1 MFKSIVVGFD
11 GSPHA
16 SRALEVGIELA
27 GQDEA
32 RLGIIYV
39 IDRSQLPVPEDMRNM
54 AVNEGVITPMS
65 SIQIDFANAP
75 ETMMDTIAR
84 LGADSLKAMYQYADF
99 LVGEAAEHARRAGV
113 DNVETSVEQGDPAEE
128 IAAYAAEREADL
140 IVCGSRGM
148 GKWTSLLLGSTSSKL
163 NQVSGC
169 SCLVVR

>member
-1 MFKSIVVGFD
+1 MFRSIIVGFD
-11 GSPHA
+11 GSTHA
-16 SRALEVGIELA
+16 RRALQVGIGLA
-27 GQDEA
+27 GGDEA

-39 IDRSQLPVPEDMRNM
+39 IDRSQLQIPDDMRNM
-54 AVNEGVITPMS
+54 GVTEGVIEPMQ
-65 SIQIDFANAP
+65 SIQINFEHAP

-113 DNVETSVEQGDPAEE
+113 SNVETAVEQGDPAEE
-128 IAAYAAEREADL
+128 ITAYAADRDADL

-148 GKWTSLLLGSTSSKL
+148 GRWESLLLGSTSSKL
-163 NQVSGC
+163 NQISGC

>member
-16 SRALEVGIELA
+16 ARALQTGIELA
-27 GQDEA
+27 GRDEA

-39 IDRSQLPVPEDMRNM
+39 VDRSQLQIPEEMRNM
-54 AVNEGVITPMS
+54 GVTEGVIAPMS
-65 SIQIDFANAP
+65 TVQIDFANAP

-84 LGADSLKAMYQYADF
+84 LGADSLKAMFQYADF
-99 LVGEAAEHARRAGV
+99 LVGEAAEHARQAGV
-113 DNVETSVEQGDPAEE
+113 DNVETAVEQGDPAEE
-128 IAAYAAEREADL
+128 IAAYAADREADL

-148 GKWTSLLLGSTSSKL
+148 GRWKSLLLGSTSSKL
-163 NQVSGC
+163 NQISGC